1 MSALEAL
8 VLALTTLYGA
18 YPRPVS
24 AQWGVIPG
32 QVLEEK
38 TERPISDAC
47 IELRSR
53 GVATRSDSSGR
64 FYFANM

>member
-47 IELRSR
+47 IENRSF
-53 GVATRSDSSGR
+53 S
-64 FYFANM
+64 FF

>member
-38 TERPISDAC
+38 TERPISF
-47 IELRSR
+47 IMPSLRA
-53 GVATRSDSSGR
+53 VAIPFFHTL
-64 FYFANM
+64 AT